1 LKNGTVK
8 LYSNLDDW
16 RFEEGL
22 EGALASLRSTTIV
35 PDSLTAAWPLS
46 DTVSNVLVV
55 ENKYFDVLCHRLNS
69 LPRKLNVAVRL
80 VGVYQVGMQ

>member
-1 LKNGTVK
+1 MKYGTVK
-8 LYSNLDDW
+8 LYSNLSEW

-46 DTVSNVLVV
+46 ENVSNVLVV
-55 ENKYFDVLCHRLNS
+55 ENKYFDVLCNHLAS